1 MSSPESC
8 SKGIDRLCPLDIRA
22 VNPILKKRL
31 EHRHHRRFAKSSRTR
46 EKRDQFL
53 SIQNP
58 RNHVSFI
65 DIIAVIIYNLR
76 KKSVPAIGYLRF
88 ALSGIV
94 RLHHMTR
101 GHALTSSGIV
111 RLHHM
116 TRGHAPLLTSSQ
128 PHNSPNRIKRGIFDG
143 GSLCGEWQGG
153 LAPLSPLQLAGP
165 AYWRRVARRACPLVA
180 TTARRP
186 GLLAAGGKAGLPPC
200 HRQYG
205 LTAARYLPVAGTC
218 RDTCPQANT
227 RANSPQSHT
236 IATFATL
243 QTFDFFWSKR
253 IDFFFFFFYDA
264 VDLRPLR

>member
-165 AYWRRVARRACPLVA
+165 AYWRRVARRACPLV
-180 TTARRP
+180 TANT
-186 GLLAAGGKAGLPPC
+186 ASLPPAIC
-200 HRQYG
+200 LLR
-205 LTAARYLPVAGTC
+205 ARVA
-218 RDTCPQANT
+218 T
-227 RANSPQSHT
+227 RAHRPIHGR
-236 IATFATL
+236 ILRKATPLLRL
-243 QTFDFFWSKR
+243 QRSKLLIFFGRKGL
-253 IDFFFFFFYDA
+253 IFFFFFFYDA